1 MTTTVKVS
9 AHCDSNKTKVRI
21 IEGDRDSAE
30 KTESYLED
38 GQEQDFHVYDTKYL
52 SVDEIPK

>member
-1 MTTTVKVS
+1 MTTTVKVM
-9 AHCDSNKTKVRI
+9 AHCDGNKTKVRV
-21 IEGDRDSAE
+21 IEGSRDSAE

-38 GQEQDFHVYDTKYL
+38 GQEQQYVVYDDKYL

>member
-9 AHCDSNKTKVRI
+9 AHCDSNTTKVRV
-21 IEGDRDSAE
+21 IEGDRDSDE

-38 GQEQDFHVYDTKYL
+38 GQEQNFYVYDTKFL

>member
-9 AHCDSNKTKVRI
+9 AHCDSSTTKVRV
-21 IEGDRDSAE
+21 IEGDRDSDE
-30 KTESYLED
+30 KTESCLED
-38 GQEQDFHVYDTKYL
+38 GQEQNFYVYDTKFL